1 MRIAGAGNAGA
12 LKRLEDVLVSQP
24 FPLLSARRYPHYE
37 LLGFDVRVCTDDQAL
52 CSSFLTWLPSQVAA
66 RGLMG
71 EHHDVHAGHC
81 PGK

>member
-12 LKRLEDVLVSQP
+12 LKRLKDVLVSQP

-52 CSSFLTWLPSQVAA
+52 CSHVFPHLAAVAGRSSWA
-66 RGLMG
+66 HG
-71 EHHDVHAGHC
+71 
-81 PGK
+81 